1 MPSTPGAQ
9 LAVREARIDGFAH
22 FGLEPPGGGHG
33 LAGLFLNG
41 LAGFDDGP
49 PVSLNILTV
58 KITDSRLVR
67 CGCVGSAWPT

>member
-1 MPSTPGAQ
+1 MSPASPSTPGVQ
-9 LAVREARIDGFAH
+9 LAVREARIGGCAH

-33 LAGLFLNG
+33 LAGLFPNG

-58 KITDSRLVR
+58 KITDS
-67 CGCVGSAWPT
+67 